1 MSKLTNSL
9 STALS
14 NFAVKNWK
22 KQMFRDEWLAVILLV
37 LVLKLGTSAVS
48 IFSGWY
54 YLQNF
59 YTDFVSSEL
68 AARCFSVLS
77 LILIEFLNALFLA
90 KFFKFALRV
99 DFKTAVM
106 PLICAALTF
115 SVSFII
121 STNGIAVYV
130 NESETQTE
138 SVKTD
143 FAEQKNSVSRETEKN
158 IADVE
163 SYIETIKANP
173 ENWSNGKRCILSTE
187 QNREIAVAFNRIE
200 EYKESA
206 AARIAEIEKAESA
219 ELSATT
225 TEIKAT
231 AERYYK
237 IVAIIMLIQISCSAL
252 LWFFY
257 SKIAMQDSP
266 TDGYEENITDVLQ
279 RTDNLIEDGISN
291 RFAKKIAM
299 IETAFADLQPQT
311 ESVKT
316 DFAEQKNSV
325 TRETE
330 INIAAKVEP
339 PTAPRKPKT
348 VRITGFQPQNQ
359 AVTDI
364 NAIKESVK
372 DVNLSVNQPLMSV
385 NSVNVPRETIENHP
399 ESTVNVSRETPEN
412 VEVKSTL
419 TDNNGADTASV
430 PADSPS
436 DSLTEKKTPVKK
448 CLLCGQEL
456 TASQIAHRA
465 KFCST
470 LHRVQYFNAN
480 NGKQISVKK
489 TDLR

>member
-1 MSKLTNSL
+1 
-9 STALS
+9 
-14 NFAVKNWK
+14 
-22 KQMFRDEWLAVILLV
+22 MFRDEWLAVILLV
-37 LVLKLGTSAVS
+37 LILKLGTSAVS

-59 YTDFVSSEL
+59 YTDFVSNEI
-68 AARCFSVLS
+68 AAKCFSVLS

-99 DFKTAVM
+99 EFKTAVM

-143 FAEQKNSVSRETEKN
+143 FAEQKNAVSRETGKN

-163 SYIETIKANP
+163 RFIETIKANP

-187 QNREIAVAFNRIE
+187 QNREIAAAFNRIE
-200 EYKESA
+200 QYKESA

-219 ELSATT
+219 ELSATA

-311 ESVKT
+311 
-316 DFAEQKNSV
+316 V
-325 TRETE
+325 TPKAAPEVPRETETPAE
-330 INIAAKVEP
+330 INIAAKVEQP
-339 PTAPRKPKT
+339 QPTRKPKT
-348 VRITGFQPQNQ
+348 VRIAGFQPENT
-359 AVTDI
+359 ALPDI
-364 NAIKESVK
+364 NAVKESVK
-372 DVNLSVNQPLMSV
+372 GVNLSVNQPLMSV
-385 NSVNVPRETIENHP
+385 NAVNVSRGTVENHP
-399 ESTVNVSRETPEN
+399 DSTANVSRETPEN
-412 VEVKSTL
+412 VEVKSIL
-419 TDNNGADTASV
+419 TDINGSDTDSV
-430 PADSPS
+430 PAESSS
-436 DSLTEKKTPVKK
+436 DSLSDKKTFIKK

-480 NGKQISVKK
+480 SGKQISVKK

>member
-59 YTDFVSSEL
+59 YTDFVSNEL

-143 FAEQKNSVSRETEKN
+143 YAEQKNAVSRETEKN

-187 QNREIAVAFNRIE
+187 QNREIAAAFNRIE
-200 EYKESA
+200 QYKESA
-206 AARIAEIEKAESA
+206 ASRIAEIEKAESV
-219 ELSATT
+219 ELSATA

-299 IETAFADLQPQT
+299 IENAFSDLQPQT
-311 ESVKT
+311 VSAKPEPTPEVS
-316 DFAEQKNSV
+316 
-325 TRETE
+325 RETE

-339 PTAPRKPKT
+339 PTAPRKTKT
-348 VRITGFQPQNQ
+348 VRIAGFQPQNS
-359 AVTDI
+359 TLTEI
-364 NAIKESVK
+364 NAVKEPVK
-372 DVNLSVNQPLMSV
+372 AVNLSVNQPLMSV
-385 NSVNVPRETIENHP
+385 NVVPVSRETIENQP
-399 ESTVNVSRETPEN
+399 ETAVNVSRETPEN

-419 TDNNGADTASV
+419 TDINGADTASV
-430 PADSPS
+430 PAESS
-436 DSLTEKKTPVKK
+436 YNSLTEKKTAVKN
-448 CLLCGQEL
+448 CLFCGAEL
-456 TASQIAHRA
+456 TSSQIAHRA

-480 NGKQISVKK
+480 NVKQINVKK
-489 TDLR
+489 SKLS

>member
-1 MSKLTNSL
+1 MI
-9 STALS
+9 
-14 NFAVKNWK
+14 
-22 KQMFRDEWLAVILLV
+22 DC
-37 LVLKLGTSAVS
+37 
-48 IFSGWY
+48 
-54 YLQNF
+54 
-59 YTDFVSSEL
+59 
-68 AARCFSVLS
+68 RCFSVLS

-143 FAEQKNSVSRETEKN
+143 FAEQKNAVSRETEKN

-163 SYIETIKANP
+163 RYIETIKENP

-187 QNREIAVAFNRIE
+187 QNREIAAAFNRIE
-200 EYKESA
+200 QYKESA
-206 AARIAEIEKAESA
+206 SARIAEIEKAESE
-219 ELSATT
+219 ELSATA

-311 ESVKT
+311 
-316 DFAEQKNSV
+316 V
-325 TRETE
+325 TPKSDPQPMPEVPRETE

-339 PTAPRKPKT
+339 PIHRESRK
-348 VRITGFQPQNQ
+348 RYG
-359 AVTDI
+359 
-364 NAIKESVK
+364 
-372 DVNLSVNQPLMSV
+372 
-385 NSVNVPRETIENHP
+385 
-399 ESTVNVSRETPEN
+399 
-412 VEVKSTL
+412 
-419 TDNNGADTASV
+419 
-430 PADSPS
+430 
-436 DSLTEKKTPVKK
+436 
-448 CLLCGQEL
+448 
-456 TASQIAHRA
+456 
-465 KFCST
+465 
-470 LHRVQYFNAN
+470 
-480 NGKQISVKK
+480 
-489 TDLR
+489 

>member
-59 YTDFVSSEL
+59 YTDFVSSEF

-143 FAEQKNSVSRETEKN
+143 FSEQKNAVSRETEKN

-163 SYIETIKANP
+163 RYIETIKANP

-187 QNREIAVAFNRIE
+187 QNREIAAAFNRIE
-200 EYKESA
+200 QYKESA
-206 AARIAEIEKAESA
+206 AARIEEIAKAESA
-219 ELSATT
+219 ELSATE

-311 ESVKT
+311 
-316 DFAEQKNSV
+316 V
-325 TRETE
+325 TPKSEPQPMPEVPRETE
-330 INIAAKVEP
+330 INIAAKVEQ

-364 NAIKESVK
+364 NAVKE
-372 DVNLSVNQPLMSV
+372 SVNQPLMSV
-385 NSVNVPRETIENHP
+385 NAVNVSRETIENHP
-399 ESTVNVSRETPEN
+399 DSTVNVSRETLEN

-419 TDNNGADTASV
+419 TDINGADTASV
-430 PADSPS
+430 PAESSS
-436 DSLTEKKTPVKK
+436 DSLSEKKTPVKK

-456 TASQIAHRA
+456 TTSQIAHRA

-489 TDLR
+489 TNLR

>member
-99 DFKTAVM
+99 DFKTAIM

-143 FAEQKNSVSRETEKN
+143 FSEQKNAVSRETEKN

-163 SYIETIKANP
+163 RYIETIKANP

-187 QNREIAVAFNRIE
+187 QNREIAAAFARIE
-200 EYKESA
+200 QYKESA
-206 AARIAEIEKAESA
+206 AARIAEIEKAESV
-219 ELSATT
+219 ELSATA

-311 ESVKT
+311 
-316 DFAEQKNSV
+316 V
-325 TRETE
+325 TPKSEPQPMPEVPRETE
-330 INIAAKVEP
+330 INIAAKVEQP
-339 PTAPRKPKT
+339 APRKPKT
-348 VRITGFQPQNQ
+348 VRIAGFQPQSQ
-359 AVTDI
+359 TETGI
-364 NAIKESVK
+364 NAVKESVK

-385 NSVNVPRETIENHP
+385 NGVNVPRETIENHP
-399 ESTVNVSRETPEN
+399 EPTVNVSRETPEN

-419 TDNNGADTASV
+419 TDINGADTASV
-430 PADSPS
+430 PAESSS
-436 DSLTEKKTPVKK
+436 DSLSEKKTPVKK

-456 TASQIAHRA
+456 TTSQIAHRA

>member
-143 FAEQKNSVSRETEKN
+143 FSEQKNAVSRETEKN

-163 SYIETIKANP
+163 RYIETIKANP

-187 QNREIAVAFNRIE
+187 QNREIAAAFNRIE
-200 EYKESA
+200 QYKESA
-206 AARIAEIEKAESA
+206 AARIKEIEKTESA
-219 ELSATT
+219 ELSATA

-311 ESVKT
+311 
-316 DFAEQKNSV
+316 V
-325 TRETE
+325 THKSEPQPMPEVSRETE
-330 INIAAKVEP
+330 INIAAKVEQ

-348 VRITGFQPQNQ
+348 VRIAGFQPQNQ
-359 AVTDI
+359 TETGI
-364 NAIKESVK
+364 NAVKEFVK
-372 DVNLSVNQPLMSV
+372 AVNLSVDQPLMSV
-385 NSVNVPRETIENHP
+385 NAVNVPRETIENHP

-412 VEVKSTL
+412 VEVNSIF
-419 TDNNGADTASV
+419 TDINGADTASV
-430 PADSPS
+430 PAESSS
-436 DSLTEKKTPVKK
+436 DSLTDKKTPVKK

-456 TASQIAHRA
+456 TTSQIAHRA

-489 TDLR
+489 TNLR